1 MTENLFFIKKKEK
14 NSQLKIESMI
24 PIIVLIEIVS
34 IVKGD
39 IMKALDQKKIK

>member
-24 PIIVLIEIVS
+24 PIIVLIEIVN